1 MPTDIKME
9 QLNKYILLLGLL
21 LFNNVNAQ
29 ENKNFF
35 ITRDTIVLD
44 SPVIISFK
52 NTDGMFLI
60 NENYIRNKKN
70 LDIQKMIDEGRAYVY
85 SDEFYRFLSLKE
97 LEMKPIYNDCPFI
110 SNEEY
115 SENIIIRKLN
125 ASVNSF
131 LLCFVR
137 LDFYNEKNLSPNH
150 KKTNFSKK
158 RNLDFYKIV
167 FPICK

>member
-1 MPTDIKME
+1 MG
-9 QLNKYILLLGLL
+9 QLNKYIILICLIF
-21 LFNNVNAQ
+21 FNSVKAQ
-29 ENKNFF
+29 DNKRFF
-35 ITRDTIVLD
+35 ITKDTLVLEK
-44 SPVIISFK
+44 PVIISFK

-60 NENYIRNKKN
+60 NENHIRNKKN
-70 LDIQKMIDEGRAYVY
+70 VDIKKMIEEGKAFIF
-85 SDEFYRFLSLKE
+85 SDEFYRFLNLKE
-97 LEMKPIYNDCPFI
+97 LELKPIYNDCPFV

-115 SENIIIRKLN
+115 SKNIIIRRLDKT
-125 ASVNSF
+125 VNSF

-158 RNLDFYKIV
+158 RNLNFYKIV